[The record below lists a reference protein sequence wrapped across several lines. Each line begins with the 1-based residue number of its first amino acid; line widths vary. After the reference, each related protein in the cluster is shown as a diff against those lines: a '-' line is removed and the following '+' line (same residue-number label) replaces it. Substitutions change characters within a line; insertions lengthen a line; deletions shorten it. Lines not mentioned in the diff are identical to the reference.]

1 MKCFPKVYIISLALI
16 ICHVNDFIF
25 TMEAV
30 TLQHQFA
37 DGGHSWM
44 VCYRENQ
51 YWGQFDGVS
60 FGFNATKNMLSND
73 K

>member
-44 VCYRENQ
+44 VCYREN
-51 YWGQFDGVS
+51 
-60 FGFNATKNMLSND
+60 
-73 K
+73 